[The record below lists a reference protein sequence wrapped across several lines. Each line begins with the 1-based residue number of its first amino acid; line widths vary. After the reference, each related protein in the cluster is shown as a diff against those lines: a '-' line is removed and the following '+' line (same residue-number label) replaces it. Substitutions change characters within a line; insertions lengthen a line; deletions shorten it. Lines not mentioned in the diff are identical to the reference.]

1 MMPAY
6 SKLTVRELRQTCDS
20 KGVSH
25 DSLTKWG
32 MIAALRDADRIEEER
47 TDDGLDDVENDDG

>member
-1 MMPAY
+1 MY
-6 SKLTVRELRQTCDS
+6 KRQ
-20 KGVSH
+20 G
-25 DSLTKWG
+25 LTKRG